1 MGGRVKR
8 TAILLLALLAKAASA
23 NDPTPTEEVDVD
35 QMVLLNASPK
45 IGDVGSIDR
54 VRRVIDQRGLLAKLP
69 ERLEATLDGRNV
81 LIAEIETIRDAYAKM
96 EYKAALKIIQ
106 ANEERILQNAGSG
119 DMIPAL
125 AQLCEWRGLI
135 AAAQENPDEAIRQFR
150 AASWFNPAWQ
160 VDKKL
165 GASPTIRKLVKK
177 AHKPMDEMGKLRV
190 DSIIPGATISIDGG
204 KPEPVGQKTD
214 LAVGVHLIVVTAE
227 GFNTYAELVDIK
239 ENETERFDIEL
250 EKESKADRAAKIVDA
265 TMAAAPGK
273 ARLQK
278 LKRLQK
284 LTKQTRFLV
293 VESGT
298 ESNIKFRLY
307 DIDAIKVSKPI
318 VLDGS
323 ETSAEITA
331 KITAA
336 LDPENMVDPGTVMV
350 VQKER
355 SQRWYE
361 RWYVWVG
368 IGAVLGGGYLTY
380 NYMTREP
387 DSIRGF

>member
-1 MGGRVKR
+1 VKR
-8 TAILLLALLAKAASA
+8 TAITLLTLVALTTSATAK
-23 NDPTPTEEVDVD
+23 DGTTPTEEVDGD
-35 QMVLLNASPK
+35 QMVLLNASSK
-45 IGDVGSIDR
+45 LSDMGGLDR
-54 VRRVIDQRGLLAKLP
+54 VRRVLEQRGLLAKLP

-81 LIAEIETIRDAYAKM
+81 LIAEIETIREAYAKF
-96 EYKAALKIIQ
+96 EYSAALKIIQ
-106 ANEERILQNAGSG
+106 ANEERILTNAGSG

-135 AAAQENPDEAIRQFR
+135 AAAQENSDEAIRQFR
-150 AASWFNPAWQ
+150 AAAWLNPAWQ
-160 VDKKL
+160 VDRKL

-177 AHKPMDEMGKLRV
+177 SRRPIDETGRLRV
-190 DSIIPGATISIDGG
+190 DSPVPNAMMMIDGG
-204 KPEPVGQKTD
+204 KPQPVGEKIE
-214 LAVGVHLIVVTAE
+214 LPMGIHLVTVTAE
-227 GFNTYAELVDIK
+227 GYNTYAELVDLT
-239 ENETERFDIEL
+239 ENEYERFEIEL
-250 EKESKADRAAKIVDA
+250 DKESKADRAAKIVDA

-273 ARLQK
+273 ARLAK
-278 LKRLQK
+278 VKRLAK
-284 LTKQTRFLV
+284 LTKQTRYLV

-298 ESNIKFRLY
+298 DTSIKFRLY

-336 LDPENMVDPGTVMV
+336 LDPENMIDPGTIMV
-350 VQKER
+350 VEKQR

-368 IGAVLGGGYLTY
+368 IGAVVGGGILTY
-380 NYMTREP
+380 QYMSREP
-387 DSIRGF
+387 ETVRGF

>member
-1 MGGRVKR
+1 VKR
-8 TAILLLALLAKAASA
+8 PAITLLTLFALATSAAAK
-23 NDPTPTEEVDVD
+23 DGTTPTEEVDGD
-35 QMVLLNASPK
+35 QMVLLNASSK
-45 IGDVGSIDR
+45 LSDMGGLDR
-54 VRRVIDQRGLLAKLP
+54 VRRVLEQRGLLAKLP

-81 LIAEIETIRDAYAKM
+81 LIAEIETIREAYAKF
-96 EYKAALKIIQ
+96 EYAAALKIIQ
-106 ANEERILQNAGSG
+106 ANEERILANAGSG

-135 AAAQENPDEAIRQFR
+135 AAAQEDFDEAIRHFR
-150 AASWFNPAWQ
+150 AAAWLNPAWQ
-160 VDKKL
+160 VDRKL

-177 AHKPMDEMGKLRV
+177 SRRPIDEIGRLRV
-190 DSIIPGATISIDGG
+190 DSPVPDAMLMIDGG
-204 KPEPVGQKTD
+204 KPQPVGEKIE
-214 LAVGVHLIVVTAE
+214 LPMGIHLVTVTAD
-227 GFNTYAELVDIK
+227 GYNTYAELVDLT
-239 ENETERFDIEL
+239 EDEYERFEIEL
-250 EKESKADRAAKIVDA
+250 DRESKADRAAKIVDA

-273 ARLQK
+273 ARLAK
-278 LKRLQK
+278 VKRLAK
-284 LTKQTRFLV
+284 LTKQTRYLV

-298 ESNIKFRLY
+298 DSNIKFRLY

-336 LDPENMVDPGTVMV
+336 LDPDNMLDPGTIMLVE
-350 VQKER
+350 QQR

-368 IGAVLGGGYLTY
+368 IGAVVGGGILTY
-380 NYMTREP
+380 QYMSREP
-387 DSIRGF
+387 ETVRGF

>member
-1 MGGRVKR
+1 VKR
-8 TAILLLALLAKAASA
+8 TAIALITFIATSASA
-23 NDPTPTEEVDVD
+23 NEPTPTEEVDVD

-54 VRRVIDQRGLLAKLP
+54 VRRVLDQRGLLARLP

-135 AAAQENPDEAIRQFR
+135 AAAQEDPDEAIRQFR
-150 AASWFNPAWQ
+150 AAAWLNPAWQ
-160 VDKKL
+160 VDRKL

-177 AHKPMDEMGKLRV
+177 SKKPTDEMGKLRV
-190 DSIIPGATISIDGG
+190 DSIIPDATIAIDGG
-204 KPEPVGQKTD
+204 KAEPVGQKTD
-214 LAVGVHLIVVTAE
+214 LAVGVHLIVVTAD
-227 GFNTYAELVDIK
+227 GYNTYAELVEIK
-239 ENETERFDIEL
+239 ENETERFEIEL
-250 EKESKADRAAKIVDA
+250 DKESKADRAAKIVDA

-273 ARLQK
+273 ARLAK
-278 LKRLQK
+278 VKRLQK
-284 LTKQTRFLV
+284 LTKQSRFLV
-293 VESGT
+293 VESGGDT
-298 ESNIKFRLY
+298 NIKFRLY

-336 LDPENMVDPGTVMV
+336 LDPENMLDPGTVMV
-350 VQKER
+350 LEKER

-368 IGAVLGGGYLTY
+368 IGAVIGGGYLTY

>member
-1 MGGRVKR
+1 MKR
-8 TAILLLALLAKAASA
+8 TAITLLTLVALTTSATAK
-23 NDPTPTEEVDVD
+23 DGTTPTEEVDGD
-35 QMVLLNASPK
+35 QMVLLNASSK
-45 IGDVGSIDR
+45 LSDMGGLDR
-54 VRRVIDQRGLLAKLP
+54 VRRVLEQRGLLAKLP

-81 LIAEIETIRDAYAKM
+81 LIAEIETIREAYAKF
-96 EYKAALKIIQ
+96 EYSAALKIIQ
-106 ANEERILQNAGSG
+106 ANEERILTNAGSG

-135 AAAQENPDEAIRQFR
+135 AAAQENSDEAIRQFR
-150 AASWFNPAWQ
+150 AAAWLNPAWQ
-160 VDKKL
+160 VDRKL

-177 AHKPMDEMGKLRV
+177 SRRPIDETGRLRV
-190 DSIIPGATISIDGG
+190 DSPVPNAMMMIDGG
-204 KPEPVGQKTD
+204 KPQPVGEKIE
-214 LAVGVHLIVVTAE
+214 LPMGIHLVTVTAD
-227 GFNTYAELVDIK
+227 GYNTYAELVDLT
-239 ENETERFDIEL
+239 ENEYERFEIEL
-250 EKESKADRAAKIVDA
+250 DKESKADRAAKIVDA

-273 ARLQK
+273 ARLAK
-278 LKRLQK
+278 VKRLAK
-284 LTKQTRFLV
+284 LTKQTRYLV

-298 ESNIKFRLY
+298 DTSIKFRLY

-336 LDPENMVDPGTVMV
+336 LDPENMIDPGTIMV
-350 VQKER
+350 VEKQR

-368 IGAVLGGGYLTY
+368 IGAVVGGGILTY
-380 NYMTREP
+380 QYMSREP
-387 DSIRGF
+387 ETVRGF

>member
-1 MGGRVKR
+1 
-8 TAILLLALLAKAASA
+8 
-23 NDPTPTEEVDVD
+23 
-35 QMVLLNASPK
+35 
-45 IGDVGSIDR
+45 
-54 VRRVIDQRGLLAKLP
+54 
-69 ERLEATLDGRNV
+69 
-81 LIAEIETIRDAYAKM
+81 M

-135 AAAQENPDEAIRQFR
+135 AAAQEDPDEAIRQFR
-150 AASWFNPAWQ
+150 AAAWLNPAWQ
-160 VDKKL
+160 VDRKL

-177 AHKPMDEMGKLRV
+177 SKKPTDELGKLRV
-190 DSIIPGATISIDGG
+190 DSIIPDATIAIDGG
-204 KPEPVGQKTD
+204 KAEPVGQKTD
-214 LAVGVHLIVVTAE
+214 LAVGVHLIVVTAD
-227 GFNTYAELVDIK
+227 GYNTYAELVEIK
-239 ENETERFDIEL
+239 ENETERFEIEL
-250 EKESKADRAAKIVDA
+250 DKESKADRAAKIVDA

-273 ARLQK
+273 ARLAK
-278 LKRLQK
+278 VKRLQK
-284 LTKQTRFLV
+284 LTKQSRFLV
-293 VESGT
+293 VESGGDT
-298 ESNIKFRLY
+298 NIKFRLY

-350 VQKER
+350 LEKER

-368 IGAVLGGGYLTY
+368 IGAVIGGGYLTY

>member
-1 MGGRVKR
+1 VKR
-8 TAILLLALLAKAASA
+8 PAITLLTLFALATSAAAK
-23 NDPTPTEEVDVD
+23 DGTTPTEEVDGD
-35 QMVLLNASPK
+35 QMVLLNASSK
-45 IGDVGSIDR
+45 LSDMGGLDR
-54 VRRVIDQRGLLAKLP
+54 VRRVLEQRGLLAKLP

-81 LIAEIETIRDAYAKM
+81 LIAEIETIREAYAKF
-96 EYKAALKIIQ
+96 EYAAALKIIQ
-106 ANEERILQNAGSG
+106 ANEERILANAGSG

-135 AAAQENPDEAIRQFR
+135 AAAQEDFDEAIRHFR
-150 AASWFNPAWQ
+150 AAAWLNPAWQ
-160 VDKKL
+160 VDRKL

-177 AHKPMDEMGKLRV
+177 SRRPIDEIGRLRV
-190 DSIIPGATISIDGG
+190 DSPVPDAMLMIDGG
-204 KPEPVGQKTD
+204 KPQPVGEKIE
-214 LAVGVHLIVVTAE
+214 LPMGIHLVTVTAD
-227 GFNTYAELVDIK
+227 GYNTYAELVDLT
-239 ENETERFDIEL
+239 EDEYERFEIEL
-250 EKESKADRAAKIVDA
+250 DRESKADRAAKIVDA

-273 ARLQK
+273 ARLAK
-278 LKRLQK
+278 VKRLAK
-284 LTKQTRFLV
+284 LTKQTRYLV

-298 ESNIKFRLY
+298 DSNIKFRLY

-336 LDPENMVDPGTVMV
+336 LDPDNMLDPGTIMLVEK
-350 VQKER
+350 QR

-368 IGAVLGGGYLTY
+368 IGAVVGGGILTY
-380 NYMTREP
+380 QYMSREP
-387 DSIRGF
+387 ETVRGF

>member
-1 MGGRVKR
+1 VKR
-8 TAILLLALLAKAASA
+8 TAIALITFIATSASA
-23 NDPTPTEEVDVD
+23 NEPTPTEEVDVD

-45 IGDVGSIDR
+45 VGDVGSIDR
-54 VRRVIDQRGLLAKLP
+54 VRRVLDQRGLLARLP

-135 AAAQENPDEAIRQFR
+135 AAAQEDPDEAIRQFR
-150 AASWFNPAWQ
+150 AAAWLNPAWQ
-160 VDKKL
+160 VDRKL

-177 AHKPMDEMGKLRV
+177 SKKPTDEMGKLRV
-190 DSIIPGATISIDGG
+190 DSIIPDATIAIDGG
-204 KPEPVGQKTD
+204 KAEPVGQKTD
-214 LAVGVHLIVVTAE
+214 LAVGVHLIVVTAD
-227 GFNTYAELVDIK
+227 GYNTYAELVDIK
-239 ENETERFDIEL
+239 ENETERFEIEL
-250 EKESKADRAAKIVDA
+250 DKESKADRAAKIVDA

-273 ARLQK
+273 ARLAK
-278 LKRLQK
+278 VKRLQK
-284 LTKQTRFLV
+284 LTKQSRFLV
-293 VESGT
+293 VESGGDT
-298 ESNIKFRLY
+298 NIKFRLY

-350 VQKER
+350 LEKER

-368 IGAVLGGGYLTY
+368 IGAVIGGGYLTY

>member
-1 MGGRVKR
+1 MKR
-8 TAILLLALLAKAASA
+8 TAITLLTLVALTTSATAK
-23 NDPTPTEEVDVD
+23 DGTTPTEEVDGD
-35 QMVLLNASPK
+35 QMVLLNASSK
-45 IGDVGSIDR
+45 LSDMGGLDR
-54 VRRVIDQRGLLAKLP
+54 VRRVLEQRGLLAKLP

-81 LIAEIETIRDAYAKM
+81 LIAEIETIREAYAKF
-96 EYKAALKIIQ
+96 EYSAALKIIQ
-106 ANEERILQNAGSG
+106 ANEERILTNAGSG

-135 AAAQENPDEAIRQFR
+135 AAAQENSDEAIRQFR
-150 AASWFNPAWQ
+150 AAAWLNPAWQ
-160 VDKKL
+160 VDRKL

-177 AHKPMDEMGKLRV
+177 SRRPIDETGRLRV
-190 DSIIPGATISIDGG
+190 DSPVPNAMMMIDGG
-204 KPEPVGQKTD
+204 KPQPVGEKIE
-214 LAVGVHLIVVTAE
+214 LPMGIHLVTVTAE
-227 GFNTYAELVDIK
+227 GYNTYAELVDLT
-239 ENETERFDIEL
+239 ENEYERFEIEL
-250 EKESKADRAAKIVDA
+250 DKESKADRAAKIVDA

-273 ARLQK
+273 ARLAK
-278 LKRLQK
+278 VKRLAK
-284 LTKQTRFLV
+284 LTKQTRYLV

-298 ESNIKFRLY
+298 DTSIKFRLY

-336 LDPENMVDPGTVMV
+336 LDPENMIDPGTIMV
-350 VQKER
+350 VEKQR

-368 IGAVLGGGYLTY
+368 IGAVVGGGILTY
-380 NYMTREP
+380 QYMSREP
-387 DSIRGF
+387 ETVRGF

>member
-1 MGGRVKR
+1 VKR
-8 TAILLLALLAKAASA
+8 TAITLLTLVALTTSATAK
-23 NDPTPTEEVDVD
+23 DGTTPTEEVDGD
-35 QMVLLNASPK
+35 QMVLLNASSK
-45 IGDVGSIDR
+45 LSDMGGLDR
-54 VRRVIDQRGLLAKLP
+54 VRRVLEQRGLLAKLP

-81 LIAEIETIRDAYAKM
+81 LIAEIETIREAYAKF
-96 EYKAALKIIQ
+96 EYSAALKIIQ
-106 ANEERILQNAGSG
+106 ANEERILTNAGSG

-135 AAAQENPDEAIRQFR
+135 AAAQENSDEAIRQFR
-150 AASWFNPAWQ
+150 AAAWLNPAWQ
-160 VDKKL
+160 VDRKL

-177 AHKPMDEMGKLRV
+177 SRRPIDETGRLRV
-190 DSIIPGATISIDGG
+190 DSPVPNAMMMIDGG
-204 KPEPVGQKTD
+204 KPQPVGEKIE
-214 LAVGVHLIVVTAE
+214 LPMGIHLVTVTAD
-227 GFNTYAELVDIK
+227 GYNTYAELVDLT
-239 ENETERFDIEL
+239 ENEYERFEIEL
-250 EKESKADRAAKIVDA
+250 DKESKADRAAKIVDA

-273 ARLQK
+273 ARLAK
-278 LKRLQK
+278 VKRLAK
-284 LTKQTRFLV
+284 LTKQTRYLV

-298 ESNIKFRLY
+298 DTSIKFRLY

-336 LDPENMVDPGTVMV
+336 LDPENMIDPGTIMV
-350 VQKER
+350 VEKQR

-368 IGAVLGGGYLTY
+368 IGAVVGGGILTY
-380 NYMTREP
+380 QYMSREP
-387 DSIRGF
+387 ETVRGF

>member
-1 MGGRVKR
+1 VKR
-8 TAILLLALLAKAASA
+8 TAIALITFIATSASA
-23 NDPTPTEEVDVD
+23 NEPTPTEEVDVD

-54 VRRVIDQRGLLAKLP
+54 VRRVLDQRGLLARLP

-135 AAAQENPDEAIRQFR
+135 AAAQEDPDEAIRQFR
-150 AASWFNPAWQ
+150 AAAWLNPAWQ
-160 VDKKL
+160 VDRKL

-177 AHKPMDEMGKLRV
+177 SKKPTDEMGKLRV
-190 DSIIPGATISIDGG
+190 DSIIPDATIAIDGG
-204 KPEPVGQKTD
+204 KAEPVGQKTE
-214 LAVGVHLIVVTAE
+214 LAVGVHLIVVTAD
-227 GFNTYAELVDIK
+227 GYNTYAELVDIK
-239 ENETERFDIEL
+239 ENETERFEIEL
-250 EKESKADRAAKIVDA
+250 DKESKADRAAKIVDA
-265 TMAAAPGK
+265 TVAAAPGK
-273 ARLQK
+273 ARLAK
-278 LKRLQK
+278 VKRLQK
-284 LTKQTRFLV
+284 LTKQSRFLV
-293 VESGT
+293 VESGGDT
-298 ESNIKFRLY
+298 NIKFRLY

-350 VQKER
+350 LEKER

-368 IGAVLGGGYLTY
+368 IGAVIGGGYLTY

>member
-1 MGGRVKR
+1 MKR
-8 TAILLLALLAKAASA
+8 TAITLLTLVALTTSATAK
-23 NDPTPTEEVDVD
+23 DGTTPTEEVDGD
-35 QMVLLNASPK
+35 QMVLLNASSK
-45 IGDVGSIDR
+45 LSDMGGLDR
-54 VRRVIDQRGLLAKLP
+54 VRRVLEQRGLLAKLP

-81 LIAEIETIRDAYAKM
+81 LIAEIETIREAYAKF
-96 EYKAALKIIQ
+96 EYSAALKIIQ
-106 ANEERILQNAGSG
+106 ANEERILTNAGSG

-135 AAAQENPDEAIRQFR
+135 AAAQENSDEAIRQFR
-150 AASWFNPAWQ
+150 AAAWLNPAWQ
-160 VDKKL
+160 VDRKL

-177 AHKPMDEMGKLRV
+177 SRRPIDETGRLRV
-190 DSIIPGATISIDGG
+190 DSPVPNAMMMIDGG
-204 KPEPVGQKTD
+204 KPQPVGEKIE
-214 LAVGVHLIVVTAE
+214 LPMGIHLVTVTAE
-227 GFNTYAELVDIK
+227 GYNTYAELVDLT
-239 ENETERFDIEL
+239 ENEYERFEIEL
-250 EKESKADRAAKIVDA
+250 DKESKADRAAKIVDA

-273 ARLQK
+273 ARLAK
-278 LKRLQK
+278 VKRLAK
-284 LTKQTRFLV
+284 LTKQTRYLV

-298 ESNIKFRLY
+298 DTSIKFRLY

-336 LDPENMVDPGTVMV
+336 LDPENMIDPGTIMV
-350 VQKER
+350 VEKQR

-368 IGAVLGGGYLTY
+368 IGAVVGGGILTY
-380 NYMTREP
+380 QYMSRDPETV
-387 DSIRGF
+387 RGF